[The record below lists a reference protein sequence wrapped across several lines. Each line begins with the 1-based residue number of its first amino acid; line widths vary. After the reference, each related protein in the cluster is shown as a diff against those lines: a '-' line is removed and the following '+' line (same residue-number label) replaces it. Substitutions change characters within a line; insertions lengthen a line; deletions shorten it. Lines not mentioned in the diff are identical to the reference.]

1 MNRYLKLL
9 MLGWLVLAWGSLVE
23 AQTTPPRATKSDK
36 ESAEQKTEPIDFDRA
51 KELFRKRQRGDKL
64 TDDEEK
70 YLKRAMAARREQSNR
85 GDASR
90 ASAEVTPRE
99 KTGLKPLSEM
109 TADDRYKEEDGTF
122 QGVVLLTRMGSRA
135 DDSAP
140 QMVNGVSE
148 TPEEA
153 LEEAKAL
160 AHRLL
165 ADVGGA

>member
-1 MNRYLKLL
+1 
-9 MLGWLVLAWGSLVE
+9 
-23 AQTTPPRATKSDK
+23 
-36 ESAEQKTEPIDFDRA
+36 
-51 KELFRKRQRGDKL
+51 
-64 TDDEEK
+64 
-70 YLKRAMAARREQSNR
+70 MAAVTYTKL
-85 GDASR
+85 DWK
-90 ASAEVTPRE
+90 AE
-99 KTGLKPLSEM
+99 
-109 TADDRYKEEDGTF
+109 ADIQRLQDGTF

-165 ADVGGA
+165 ADVGGG